1 MRTRPGNGGTGSAR
15 GGQAGGRLRAR
26 PAGDGKGARG
36 AEGDGPGMKMRWKE
50 LALIAAALPIAFLGW
65 ISLDLAREGRVMG
78 GNAVYPLVLSGAV
91 LLAHLVL
98 RRFRPESDPVLLPL
112 AAALCAVGMVLLLRL
127 NAHMARLQLI
137 WMGVGILAM
146 LLLVIFLRD
155 YRIMERYRYTL
166 ALLGLALLFSTMIL
180 GREVN
185 GARLWLVFGP
195 LRFQPSELAKILL
208 AVFFAA
214 YLAERKELIAAA
226 GKTVRGFNLPRPR
239 DLGPLLT
246 MWALSLLLL
255 IFQRDLG
262 SSLLF
267 FGIFLAVIYVATQ
280 RPAFV
285 LVGVILFLAGA
296 AVTFF
301 IFGHVES
308 RVKSWLDPLDPQTV
322 NGESYQIAQSLFAF
336 ADGGLSGTG
345 LARGSPDL
353 IPFVETDFIYAS
365 VGEELGLFGA
375 VALALLY
382 LAFSCRGL
390 YVALRSPDDFGML
403 LAVGLSAIVALQALI
418 IMGGVTRLLPLTGIT
433 LPFVSYGGS
442 SLVSNF
448 LLLGLLLC
456 ISGEGRK
463 LAERH

>member
-1 MRTRPGNGGTGSAR
+1 MVEAAMRE
-15 GGQAGGRLRAR
+15 
-26 PAGDGKGARG
+26 KGARADRRG
-36 AEGDGPGMKMRWKE
+36 AGGAGPGMKNRWKE
-50 LALIAAALPIAFLGW
+50 VALIAAALPIAFLGW
-65 ISLDLAREGRVMG
+65 ISLDLAREGRVVA
-78 GNAVYPLVLSGAV
+78 GNAVYPLVLSGAF
-91 LLAHLVL
+91 LLAHIIL
-98 RRFRPESDPVLLPL
+98 RRFRPEADPVLLPL
-112 AAALCAVGMVLLLRL
+112 TTALCLVGMVLLLRL
-127 NAHMARLQLI
+127 NAHMARLQLV
-137 WMGVGILAM
+137 WMGVGIVCM
-146 LLLVIFLRD
+146 LPLVAFLRD
-155 YRIMERYRYTL
+155 YRVMERYRYTL

-185 GARLWLVFGP
+185 GARLWLVLGP

-226 GKTVRGFNLPRPR
+226 GKSVWGFNLPRLR

-267 FGIFLAVIYVATQ
+267 FGIFLAVIYVSTQ

-285 LVGVILFLAGA
+285 LVGIILFLAGA
-296 AVTFF
+296 TVTFF

-308 RVKSWLDPLDPQTV
+308 RVETWLDPLDPQTV

-365 VGEELGLFGA
+365 AGEELGLFGA

-390 YVALRSPDDFGML
+390 YIALRSPDDFGKL
-403 LAVGLSAIVALQALI
+403 LAVGLSAIVGLQSFI

-456 ISGEGRK
+456 ISVGGRG
-463 LAERH
+463 LAEGH